1 MVFIRRIFLPV
12 FIATLWISVSEFGRN
27 EFLFKTIWIEH
38 YRNLEMIFPADP
50 INGAFWGVWSLFFA
64 ILIFVISRRF
74 TQNET
79 TLIAWFAGFGMM
91 WIVVWNMKVLPLGI
105 FPKVLPLSFLE
116 AYVAT
121 LIIRKISPAYKN
133 KISTPADPK

>member
-1 MVFIRRIFLPV
+1 MVFIRRTLLPV
-12 FIATLWISVSEFGRN
+12 FIAALWISISEFARN
-27 EFLFKTIWIEH
+27 EFLFKTIWIDH
-38 YRNLEMIFPADP
+38 YRSLEMIFPADP

-91 WIVVWNMKVLPLGI
+91 WIVVWNMKVLPVDI
-105 FPKVLPLSFLE
+105 FPMVLPLSFLE
-116 AYVAT
+116 AYLAT
-121 LIIRKISPAYKN
+121 YIIRKISPAYKN
-133 KISTPADPK
+133 KIAIPNDPK